1 MKLIDGKV
9 TLWYVTIHHKDSLS
23 MSLLCGCCLVHSSDL
38 ISSETTSKE
47 KNKTLDSPAMSC
59 MEQTLGNHLMPL
71 PSLWGKEGAD
81 SALNHFAENSRRSS
95 TTLISKHQ
103 VHWLRQDP
111 ENHRTMWAS
120 CVHWHE
126 LKLTGDTHAKTVN
139 PGRQAALP

>member
-1 MKLIDGKV
+1 MICYSTSWRYPFPCLFYVVVAWYTVLI
-9 TLWYVTIHHKDSLS
+9 LS
-23 MSLLCGCCLVHSSDL
+23 PQSPRV
-38 ISSETTSKE
+38 KE

-71 PSLWGKEGAD
+71 SYVTPKSLGQEG
-81 SALNHFAENSRRSS
+81 SRLCTQPLCWRSS

-120 CVHWHE
+120 RSHWHE
-126 LKLTGDTHAKTVN
+126 LKLTGDTHAKTVST
-139 PGRQAALP
+139 GRQAVLP